1 MKWLR
6 WVFRPVPLDQGVIEE
21 FSSITSWLDS
31 HLVDAI
37 FEFVLADLSAVPGF
51 PQLFC
56 SLHIFTL
63 CLTFSIIY
71 AIGDFFINM
80 FGHSSFFISCQSSCN
95 ITKKEQQRA
104 GIQKGGM

>member
-1 MKWLR
+1 M
-6 WVFRPVPLDQGVIEE
+6 IEE
-21 FSSITSWLDS
+21 FSSITPWLDS

-37 FEFVLADLSAVPGF
+37 FEFVLADLSAVPWF

-71 AIGDFFINM
+71 AISEFFINM

-95 ITKKEQQRA
+95 MTKKELTKSRHSE
-104 GIQKGGM
+104 G